1 MNNDLRVRSKPVF
14 GASDDAEDEM
24 LNYQELFHRSNT
36 QPSAQVIRE
45 PKTKRQ
51 QSDENEEKKKKSTNI
66 DLTQTTVMR
75 PVIIVRKNFFLNH
88 ENQNLQS
95 INEVFRNEMLVQLLF
110 NYQSL
115 LMNHFHKQNIVV
127 TKMILM

>member
-1 MNNDLRVRSKPVF
+1 MSNDLRVRSKPVF
-14 GASDDAEDEM
+14 GVSDDAEDEM

-51 QSDENEEKKKKSTNI
+51 QSNENEENKKKSTNI

-75 PVIIVRKNFFLNH
+75 PLIIVRKNFFLK
-88 ENQNLQS
+88 S
-95 INEVFRNEMLVQLLF
+95 
-110 NYQSL
+110 
-115 LMNHFHKQNIVV
+115 
-127 TKMILM
+127 